1 MNVIAKTNIVI
12 ITVII
17 ATLTNTTLCAQSK
30 PSRKAQRLY
39 NEALTDF
46 HNNDLDNAILR
57 VNDCLAADSCYIDA
71 RLLKADILT
80 SLKQFK
86 EAAVTNI
93 NTAAIDTT
101 RISLYLNAGRQF
113 MRCGEYDSAAD
124 AFSNYLN
131 HVKSKSKYQYADSLL
146 KACMIAKNYVDNKYE
161 ITNYYSDSLIN
172 TDNDE
177 FINALSSDE
186 TTLFFTRRHLV
197 RGFINEDIMSA
208 KRENINDNQFDNI
221 ESIND
226 LLTLEG
232 NEGAVTLSPDGSILF
247 FTACGREDGMGSCDL
262 YYSRRLNDHRWS
274 APKNLGPS
282 VNSEYWESQPCMS
295 SDGRTLFFSS
305 NRPGGYGAEDIWY
318 TRLNDDG
325 IFSEAKNIGNQVNTE
340 FKELSPFIHFDGIT
354 LYFSSNRPN
363 GLGGL
368 DLWMFNMQN
377 DTVATNLGYPIND
390 FNDQM
395 NFVVSPSGGRGY
407 ISTVNDL
414 GTDYDIVSFDIP
426 EDVKPV
432 PTVCKPGIV
441 IDASTDNPVSNVRID
456 LTEYNAETK
465 DGIVSNSDEN
475 GKFIVCMKTYSKY
488 GITVV
493 APNYMIYSALIE
505 NDTNTI
511 VVRMQPLEI
520 GKPVIIN
527 NVQFEYDSYELKP
540 ESFPELN
547 RLVRMMK
554 DNETLSF
561 DIYGHTDNAGEDNYN
576 QRLSEKRA
584 QSVYDYLVSMG
595 ISASRLT
602 YKGFGANKPVAPND
616 TEEGRKLNRRTEVV
630 PR

>member
-39 NEALTDF
+39 NEALADF
-46 HNNDLDNAILR
+46 HNNDLNHAFLR
-57 VNDCLAADSCYIDA
+57 VNDCLATDSCYIDA
-71 RLLKADILT
+71 RLLKADILA

-101 RISLYLNAGRQF
+101 RVSLYLNAGRLF
-113 MRCGEYDSAAD
+113 MRCGEYNSASD

-131 HVKSKSKYQYADSLL
+131 RIKNKSKYQYADSLL
-146 KACMIAKNYVDNKYE
+146 NACMIAQTFVDNKYE
-161 ITNYYSDSLIN
+161 IKNHYSDSLIN

-186 TTLFFTRRHLV
+186 TTLFFTRRHSV

-208 KRENINDNQFDNI
+208 KRENIKDNQFDNI

-262 YYSRRLNDHRWS
+262 YYSQRLNDHRWS

-282 VNSEYWESQPCMS
+282 VNSKYWESQPCMS

-325 IFSEAKNIGNQVNTE
+325 TFSEAKNIGNQINTE
-340 FKELSPFIHFDGIT
+340 YKELSPFIHFDGIT
-354 LYFSSNRPN
+354 LYFSSDRPN

-368 DLWMFNMQN
+368 DLWMLNMQN

-395 NFVVSPSGGRGY
+395 NFVVSPSGRRGY
-407 ISTVNDL
+407 ISTVNDF
-414 GTDYDIVSFDIP
+414 GNDYDIISFDIP
-426 EDVKPV
+426 ENLKPV

-441 IDASTDNPVSNVRID
+441 IDALTYNPVSNVRID

-475 GKFIVCMKTYSKY
+475 GQFIVCMKTYSQY

-505 NDTNTI
+505 YDTDTI

-527 NVQFEYDSYELKP
+527 NVQFEYDSYELKS

-547 RLVRMMK
+547 RIVKMMK

-584 QSVYDYLVSMG
+584 QTVYDYLVSMG

-602 YKGFGANKPVAPND
+602 YKGFGATKPVAPND
-616 TEEGRKLNRRTEVV
+616 SEEGRKLNRRTEIV

>member
-1 MNVIAKTNIVI
+1 
-12 ITVII
+12 
-17 ATLTNTTLCAQSK
+17 
-30 PSRKAQRLY
+30 
-39 NEALTDF
+39 
-46 HNNDLDNAILR
+46 
-57 VNDCLAADSCYIDA
+57 
-71 RLLKADILT
+71 
-80 SLKQFK
+80 
-86 EAAVTNI
+86 
-93 NTAAIDTT
+93 
-101 RISLYLNAGRQF
+101 
-113 MRCGEYDSAAD
+113 
-124 AFSNYLN
+124 
-131 HVKSKSKYQYADSLL
+131 
-146 KACMIAKNYVDNKYE
+146 
-161 ITNYYSDSLIN
+161 
-172 TDNDE
+172 
-177 FINALSSDE
+177 
-186 TTLFFTRRHLV
+186 
-197 RGFINEDIMSA
+197 
-208 KRENINDNQFDNI
+208 
-221 ESIND
+221 
-226 LLTLEG
+226 
-232 NEGAVTLSPDGSILF
+232 
-247 FTACGREDGMGSCDL
+247 
-262 YYSRRLNDHRWS
+262 
-274 APKNLGPS
+274 
-282 VNSEYWESQPCMS
+282 MS

-325 IFSEAKNIGNQVNTE
+325 TFSEAKNIGNQINTE
-340 FKELSPFIHFDGIT
+340 YKELSPFIHFDGIT
-354 LYFSSNRPN
+354 LYFSSDRPN

-368 DLWMFNMQN
+368 DLWMLNMQN

-395 NFVVSPSGGRGY
+395 NFVVSPSGRRGY
-407 ISTVNDL
+407 ISTVNDF
-414 GTDYDIVSFDIP
+414 GNDYDIISFDIP
-426 EDVKPV
+426 ENLKPV

-441 IDASTDNPVSNVRID
+441 IDALTDNPVSNVRID
-456 LTEYNAETK
+456 LTEYNAEIK

-475 GKFIVCMKTYSKY
+475 GQFIVCMKTYSKY

-602 YKGFGANKPVAPND
+602 YKGFGAYR
-616 TEEGRKLNRRTEVV
+616 GG
-630 PR
+630 

>member
-325 IFSEAKNIGNQVNTE
+325 VFSEAKNIGNQINTE
-340 FKELSPFIHFDGIT
+340 YKELSPFIHFDGIT